1 MYRLVAGLEAG
12 SKYGGG
18 GGGGGGGGPL
28 AASTTS
34 ASAGPKSESALGVD
48 NHHAAAKALTST
60 KVRRARHTSCVFEC
74 HDGNMSTT
82 TLSYVQWSYIRRGS
96 PAKAPLASQKPI
108 SKIYVGLTQALLSY
122 MGTFVL
128 RREFSFSACFPNKH
142 QHRSPFH
149 TTCRQ

>member
-18 GGGGGGGGPL
+18 GDGGGGGGPL

-96 PAKAPLASQKPI
+96 PAESTVGVTKAHLQD
-108 SKIYVGLTQALLSY
+108 
-122 MGTFVL
+122 L
-128 RREFSFSACFPNKH
+128 RRPDASVAVVHGYVCA
-142 QHRSPFH
+142 
-149 TTCRQ
+149 TT